1 MFSFSLLYI
10 VSNIVLHSNNIV
22 NYFVIY
28 CELLFYINQYCIVL
42 FIIVCCIV
50 LMSNN
55 IVAFL
60 KKDWN
65 IVNFFYD
72 KQYCLLLF
80 QKTQYC

>member
-1 MFSFSLLYI
+1 MFYILFNIVLAETILFVNQVYSKQYCMFSFSLLYI

-28 CELLFYINQYCIVL
+28 CELLFYINEYCIVL

-55 IVAFL
+55 IVAF
-60 KKDWN
+60 
-65 IVNFFYD
+65 
-72 KQYCLLLF
+72 
-80 QKTQYC
+80 

>member
-1 MFSFSLLYI
+1 MFVNQVYSKQYCMFSFSLLYI

-22 NYFVIY
+22 IYFVIY

-65 IVNFFYD
+65 IDNFF
-72 KQYCLLLF
+72 L
-80 QKTQYC
+80 